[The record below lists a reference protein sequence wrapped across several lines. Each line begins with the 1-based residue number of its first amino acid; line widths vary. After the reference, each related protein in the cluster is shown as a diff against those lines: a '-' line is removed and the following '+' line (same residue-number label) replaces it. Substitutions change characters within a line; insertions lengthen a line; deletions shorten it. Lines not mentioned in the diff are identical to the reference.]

1 MAQDFERGI
10 AKDIG
15 TTASTLWTADSDDAV
30 VGIMISNTTASQ
42 ILVDVYITNTLVDY
56 YLVQSAPIPS
66 GSALQL
72 LDGGAKVVMQ
82 NGDVLKIESDTAT
95 SADAWV
101 SVIDSVS
108 V

>member
-15 TTASTLWTADSDDAV
+15 TTASTLWTANSDDAV

-42 ILVDVYITNTLVDY
+42 ILVDVYITNTSVDY

>member
-15 TTASTLWTADSDDAV
+15 TTASTLWTATSDDAV

-42 ILVDVYITNTLVDY
+42 ILVDVYITNTSVDY